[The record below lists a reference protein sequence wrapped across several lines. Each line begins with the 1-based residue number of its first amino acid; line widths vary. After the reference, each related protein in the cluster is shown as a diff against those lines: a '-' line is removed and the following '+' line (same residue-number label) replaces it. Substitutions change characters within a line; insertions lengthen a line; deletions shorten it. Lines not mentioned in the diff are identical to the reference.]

1 MSATTAT
8 NTSIAPPEALVRA
21 EETLLATLGIP
32 VERHEVSVGGVR
44 IHYLTC
50 GEGEPLV
57 LVHGRGN
64 AGAHFAPIFAEL
76 AKERRVIAL
85 DLPGWGLSEKPPF
98 TGHTAEDALNVWRG
112 ALLGFL
118 DVLDIPQTDLLGH
131 SMGGLTALGLA
142 VQHPDRVRRL
152 VLVDSGGL
160 GVDTPLDVRLFFRI
174 KPERLLRWFGPRMLA
189 FALQHDNPQH
199 KVPRDAYFDFTY
211 AVMSQAEVI
220 PSGGRAFDRWT
231 NLGGVH
237 LDLRGELK
245 DLQMPVLLMWGDRDH
260 LMPYTTALQAARRMR
275 TARLVA
281 FTNVGH
287 SPFAEKPDVFTRV
300 LIGWLDGY
308 GAPSRV

>member
-1 MSATTAT
+1 MSATAAT
-8 NTSIAPPEALVRA
+8 TGSAAPPEALVRA
-21 EETLLATLGIP
+21 EEALLATTGIP
-32 VERHEVSVGGVR
+32 VARHEVRVDGVR

-64 AGAHFAPIFAEL
+64 AGAHFAPILPEL

-85 DLPGWGLSEKPPF
+85 DLPGWGLSEKPSF
-98 TGHTAEDALNVWRG
+98 TGHTAEDALNLWRG

-118 DVLDIPQTDLLGH
+118 DALDIPQTDLLGH
-131 SMGGLTALGLA
+131 SMGGFTALGLA
-142 VQHPDRVRRL
+142 VQHPERVRRL

-160 GVDTPLDVRLFFRI
+160 GRDTPFDVRLFFRV

-189 FALQHDNPQH
+189 FALRRDNPQRE
-199 KVPRDAYFDFTY
+199 VPRDAYFDFTY
-211 AVMSQAEVI
+211 AVMSQVEVI
-220 PSGGRAFDRWT
+220 PSGGRAFDRWV

-237 LDLRGELK
+237 LDLRGNLK
-245 DLQMPVLLMWGDRDH
+245 DLRMPVLLMWGDRDH
-260 LMPYTTALQAARRMR
+260 LIPYSTALQAARRIR
-275 TARLVA
+275 TGRLVA

-287 SPFAEKPDVFTRV
+287 SPFAEKPEVFTRV
-300 LIGWLDGY
+300 LVGWLDGY

>member
-1 MSATTAT
+1 
-8 NTSIAPPEALVRA
+8 
-21 EETLLATLGIP
+21 
-32 VERHEVSVGGVR
+32 
-44 IHYLTC
+44 
-50 GEGEPLV
+50 
-57 LVHGRGN
+57 
-64 AGAHFAPIFAEL
+64 
-76 AKERRVIAL
+76 
-85 DLPGWGLSEKPPF
+85 
-98 TGHTAEDALNVWRG
+98 
-112 ALLGFL
+112 
-118 DVLDIPQTDLLGH
+118 VLDIPQTDLLGH

-260 LMPYTTALQAARRMR
+260 LIPYTTALQAARRIR